1 LALIGETSHSNR
13 TGAAR
18 SLRRHLEW
26 ISARTLF
33 PIVLGGSVF
42 WTIRAIE
49 SGTPATQ
56 AILAPLILSYLTISL
71 LERIFY
77 WQSTWLHSS
86 GDLRVDFAHLIV
98 SGLLTI
104 QLLEIPIRIAT
115 IAAAVWLAGGT
126 GKAFFWPS
134 GSSLLLQLALA
145 LVVGEFF
152 MYWVHRLAHEVDW
165 LWRFHAVHHSAPRL
179 YFLNAVRFHPVDL
192 AISNFAPLIPLML
205 LGADGRVIALFGLV
219 SGIHGLFQHAN
230 LVTRLGPVNWIF
242 AMAELHRWHHSRR
255 MVESSTNYGQNL
267 ILWDIVFGTRFLPAD
282 REPPSDIGIS
292 DLPDFPMDYWGQLL
306 SPFRWKAIQAAAT
319 PTRKTSD

>member
-1 LALIGETSHSNR
+1 LALIDETSRSNR
-13 TGAAR
+13 TGAVE

-42 WTIRAIE
+42 WTICAIE
-49 SGTPATQ
+49 SETPATE

-71 LERIFY
+71 LERILY
-77 WQSTWLHSS
+77 WQPTWLHSN
-86 GDLRVDFAHLIV
+86 GDLRVDIGHLIV

-115 IAAAVWLAGGT
+115 IAVAAWLAGGT

-134 GSSLLLQLALA
+134 ESSLLLQLALA

-152 MYWVHRLAHEVDW
+152 MYWVHRIAHEVDW

-192 AISNFAPLIPLML
+192 AISRP
-205 LGADGRVIALFGLV
+205 
-219 SGIHGLFQHAN
+219 
-230 LVTRLGPVNWIF
+230 
-242 AMAELHRWHHSRR
+242 
-255 MVESSTNYGQNL
+255 
-267 ILWDIVFGTRFLPAD
+267 
-282 REPPSDIGIS
+282 
-292 DLPDFPMDYWGQLL
+292 
-306 SPFRWKAIQAAAT
+306 
-319 PTRKTSD
+319 